1 MLSRLKR
8 DVAGLATFG
17 GHVVL
22 TLIAYQIDTPFAWRA
37 CLAAVAAL
45 SLLGWSL
52 AWRRQRVIAD
62 TPTSRIASAA
72 QGYIEL
78 HGRAQ
83 ALEGIPVVSPI
94 NGLPCLWYR
103 YRIEH
108 RSGDQWLTESQGE
121 SDASFVLDDGSGH
134 CLIDPEGAEFR
145 LRRTEQWTQGE
156 RRYTQSLLL
165 AGSPLYVLG
174 NYRTLGSVD
183 LASDHD
189 DETKSLLASWKADPA
204 DLRARFDQDKDGEID
219 LAEWEQAR
227 TAARREVEARHRDAR
242 ADAELHTLGRPEDGR
257 LFLISDLPPERL
269 LQSYRL
275 WSTYHLLV
283 LGGSLVG
290 LARFA

>member
-22 TLIAYQIDTPFAWRA
+22 ALIAYQIDTPSAWRA

-45 SLLGWSL
+45 SLLGWTL

-72 QGYIEL
+72 QGYVEL

-103 YRIEH
+103 YRIER

-121 SDASFVLDDGSGH
+121 SDASFVLDDGSGL
-134 CLIDPEGAEFR
+134 CLIDPEGAEFK

-183 LASDHD
+183 LAVDHD
-189 DETKSLLASWKADPA
+189 EETKSLLASWKADPA
-204 DLRARFDQDKDGEID
+204 ELRARFDHDQNGEID

-227 TAARREVEARHRDAR
+227 AAARREVEARHRDGR
-242 ADAELHTLGRPEDGR
+242 AEAELHTLGRPHDGR
-257 LFLISDLPPERL
+257 LFLISDIPPERL

-275 WSTYHLLV
+275 WSAYHLIV